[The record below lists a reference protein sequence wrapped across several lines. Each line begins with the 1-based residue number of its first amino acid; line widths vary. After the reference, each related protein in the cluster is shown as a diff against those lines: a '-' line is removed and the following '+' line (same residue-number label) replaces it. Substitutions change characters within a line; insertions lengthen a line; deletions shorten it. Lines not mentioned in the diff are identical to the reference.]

1 MRYRRRLAMCGITK
15 MWSELTA
22 VLAILFL
29 AALTKAT
36 LGFGESLLAIPLLTL
51 IVGIQTAA
59 PLVSLLA
66 ATVTLF
72 LLVRNWQQIDLT
84 AMWRLLVAA
93 VVGVP
98 VGVWG
103 LTTLPQAWI
112 ARLLGLLLILVGS
125 YNLLQPKMSGLRDQR
140 WPYLFGFLAGI
151 LGGAYNMASPPVLIY
166 GAVRRWPP
174 EQFRVTMQGFF
185 LPVSAL
191 ILIGHASAGLWTRE
205 VLRLYAISWPI
216 MLIAFWLG
224 NHFAQRV
231 DPHILGRLLYGAL
244 IALGAA
250 LLFV

>member
-1 MRYRRRLAMCGITK
+1 

-66 ATVTLF
+66 ATVTF
-72 LLVRNWQQIDLT
+72 FMLVRNWQQLDLT
-84 AMWRLLVAA
+84 ATWRLLAAA

-112 ARLLGLLLILVGS
+112 AHILGLLLILVGS
-125 YNLLQPKMSGLRDQR
+125 YNLWQPQMSGLQDQR

-174 EQFRVTMQGFF
+174 EEFRVTMQGFF

-191 ILIGHASAGLWTRE
+191 ILIGHAAAGLWTRE
-205 VLRLYAISWPI
+205 VLRLYALAWP
-216 MLIAFWLG
+216 MMVVAFWLG
-224 NHFAQRV
+224 NRFAQRV
-231 DPHILGRLLYGAL
+231 DSRSFGRLLYGAL
-244 IALGAA
+244 ITLGVA
-250 LLFV
+250 LLVR